1 MQISLREFELFVAT
15 MELGTL
21 TSAADALNM
30 SQPAASKLLR
40 NLEIRLGLP
49 LFRRQNKKL
58 VPTPEAF
65 DLYPGLTQALAAMEA
80 VKRNATNLRDA
91 HEGQIHIVTN
101 PVVAS
106 NLLPGALK
114 QFRARY
120 PNISIIVRTRT
131 TIEISELIAKN
142 RADLGVIYEATV
154 DESLDVEYIN
164 EDEIGCLLPPGHPLL
179 ERQHVSIAELNGYD
193 IIALGKTQPVG
204 AALRRVMN
212 EAGLDLPISL
222 EVSQSNTACSFVKA
236 GLGVAVLDEAG
247 LREGRERGLM
257 SRPLLPSATVKLS
270 LVRSV
275 NRRGSRYLNELSECI
290 KRVCRATKASNG
302 GPLQR

>member
-21 TSAADALNM
+21 TSAANALAM

-40 NLEIRLGLP
+40 NLEGRLGLP

-58 VPTPEAF
+58 LPTPEAF
-65 DLYPGLTQALAAMEA
+65 DLYPGFLQALAAMEA
-80 VKRNATNLRDA
+80 VKRNAANLRDG
-91 HEGQIHIVTN
+91 HDGQIHIVTN

-106 NLLPGALK
+106 NLLPEALRE
-114 QFRARY
+114 FRARY
-120 PNISIIVRTRT
+120 PNISLIVRTRT
-131 TIEISELIAKN
+131 TMEISELIAKN
-142 RADLGVIYEATV
+142 RADIGVIYEATV
-154 DESLDVEYIN
+154 DQSLDVEYVN
-164 EDEIGCLLPPGHPLL
+164 EDDVGCLMPEGHALAAL
-179 ERQHVSIAELNGYD
+179 EQVELADLKAYD

-204 AALRRVMN
+204 AALRRIMS
-212 EAGLDLPISL
+212 ETGIELPISI

-247 LREGRERGLM
+247 LREGRERGLV
-257 SRPLLPSATVKLS
+257 SRRLHPSATVKLS

-275 NRRGSRYLNELSECI
+275 NRKGSRYLNELADCI
-290 KRVCRATKASNG
+290 RRACRKSKESSG
-302 GPLQR
+302 GALR